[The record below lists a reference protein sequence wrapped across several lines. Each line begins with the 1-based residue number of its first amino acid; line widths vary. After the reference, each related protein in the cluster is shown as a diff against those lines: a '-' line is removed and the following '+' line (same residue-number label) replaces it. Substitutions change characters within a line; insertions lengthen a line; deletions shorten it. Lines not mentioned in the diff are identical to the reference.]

1 MTRRGAYLI
10 LVVSSD
16 PERLHGYRATARA
29 AGFYALPAPT
39 LDRSIALARKV
50 RPSLVLVD
58 AGLDEGR
65 ALAVVG
71 ALRAAPRPDKKQAPV
86 VVVGELTDQE
96 RDQVSGDPSIQAYP
110 GGESA
115 GLVALLRDLLPDQE
129 RRPRPTD

>member
-1 MTRRGAYLI
+1 MTRRVTYLI

-16 PERLHGYRATARA
+16 PERLHGHRAMARA

-39 LDRSIALARKV
+39 LDRAIALARKV

-58 AGLDEGR
+58 AGLAEGR

-71 ALRAAPRPDKKQAPV
+71 ALRKQTPN

-96 RDQVSGDPSIQAYP
+96 RAQASDDPLVHAYP
-110 GGESA
+110 DGDSA
-115 GLVALLRDLLPDQE
+115 GLTALLRDLLPERE
-129 RRPRPTD
+129 RRPHSMAD